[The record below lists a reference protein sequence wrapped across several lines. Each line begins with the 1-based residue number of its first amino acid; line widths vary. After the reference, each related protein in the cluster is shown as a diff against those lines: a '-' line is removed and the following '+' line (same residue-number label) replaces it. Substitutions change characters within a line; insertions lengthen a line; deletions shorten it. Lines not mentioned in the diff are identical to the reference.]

1 MTRARDVANILSTA
15 TSLATDTETAAAI
28 SSHNTAANGHTTRG
42 NTAGRPATPTT
53 GDVYINTETGFA
65 EIYTGATYGWEQVG
79 GIAST
84 PTSVVATNSGSG
96 RAYNNGSASVAFS
109 AGTVL
114 GRSYTVTSSPGSYTS
129 TGSTSPL
136 VVTGLQS
143 NTQYT
148 YTVTATNNYGT
159 SSASSASSAVTAT
172 TVPQAPTIGTATGAN
187 ESATLTFTEGS
198 TGGSSITNYKYSTDN
213 STYTAFS
220 PAQTSSP
227 LTISGLTNGTS
238 YSFYLKAVNANG
250 DSVASGQ
257 SNSVIASEPSSF
269 ESIATATVGSSGQ
282 STITFSSIPQTYT
295 HLQIRGILKSNRP
308 SSDYSGW
315 AWVSVNGSQGNKY
328 HTLYCD
334 GSSISSYTGTPAT
347 DVGLILSATG
357 STSAASNIF
366 STCIIDILD
375 YKNTNKTKVLR
386 MFSGAETNTS
396 GAIMTFT
403 SYLVNSTSAITS
415 ISIGGTDS
423 TNLLQYSSLALYG
436 IKGA

>member
-1 MTRARDVANILSTA
+1 LTRARDVANVLSTA

-96 RAYNNGSASVAFS
+96 RAFNNGSASVAFS

-114 GRSYTVTSSPGSYTS
+114 GRTYTVTSSPGSYTA

-143 NTQYT
+143 STQYT

-172 TVPQAPTIGTATGAN
+172 TVPQNPTIGTATADN
-187 ESATLTFTEGS
+187 QSATLTFTTGA

-213 STYTAFS
+213 STYIAFS

-250 DSVASGQ
+250 DSAASGQ
-257 SNSVIASEPSSF
+257 SNSITPAILSSF
-269 ESIATATVGSSGQ
+269 ESIETITVGSGGS
-282 STITFSSIPQTYT
+282 STITFSSIPSTYK
-295 HLQIRGILKSNRP
+295 HLQIRGVARSNVGADNTVMRFNGDSGNNYSTHYLVANGGT
-308 SSDYSGW
+308 SS
-315 AWVSVNGSQGNKY
+315 AGNE
-328 HTLYCD
+328 T
-334 GSSISSYTGTPAT
+334 
-347 DVGLILSATG
+347 
-357 STSAASNIF
+357 STSRFYVDILTAN
-366 STCIIDILD
+366 STGNFWSADIIDILD
-375 YKNTNKTKVLR
+375 YTSTAKNKTARIIAGQNLNNSNSGTTWLASGLYFATPAAITTVTLTTN
-386 MFSGAETNTS
+386 SGAGFAQHTS
-396 GAIMTFT
+396 F
-403 SYLVNSTSAITS
+403 
-415 ISIGGTDS
+415 
-423 TNLLQYSSLALYG
+423 ALYG
-436 IKGA
+436 IKG

>member
-1 MTRARDVANILSTA
+1 MA
-15 TSLATDTETAAAI
+15 
-28 SSHNTAANGHTTRG
+28 
-42 NTAGRPATPTT
+42 
-53 GDVYINTETGFA
+53 
-65 EIYTGATYGWEQVG
+65 
-79 GIAST
+79 
-84 PTSVVATNSGSG
+84 SG
-96 RAYNNGSASVAFS
+96 RVSKVKGK
-109 AGTVL
+109 VL
-114 GRSYTVTSSPGSYTS
+114 DIPTP
-129 TGSTSPL
+129 
-136 VVTGLQS
+136 
-143 NTQYT
+143 
-148 YTVTATNNYGT
+148 
-159 SSASSASSAVTAT
+159 
-172 TVPQAPTIGTATGAN
+172 PTIGTATAGG
-187 ESATLTFTEGS
+187 ESATIEFTAS
-198 TGGSSITNYKYSTDN
+198 TKGGPTRSYIAKSNPGNITAT
-213 STYTAFS
+213 
-220 PAQTSSP
+220 
-227 LTISGLTNGTS
+227 GLTSPISVTGLTAGTS
-238 YSFYLKAVNANG
+238 YTV
-250 DSVASGQ
+250 SVAGVNEFGTGEYSSA
-257 SNSVIASEPSSF
+257 SNSITALEGTSYEAIAS
-269 ESIATATVGSSGQ
+269 AVVGSGG
-282 STITFSSIPQTYT
+282 TANITFTSIPQTYT

-334 GSSISSYTGTPAT
+334 GSSIASYTGTPAT